1 VERETHA
8 PFALSFSEHWSVLC
22 AAWVSVYSYG
32 SHSITPVAQANALAQ
47 FRFRV
52 LLVDD
57 EPSIR
62 ETAGQI
68 LESEGHEGGQAH
80 NRQLTYRGHID
91 VVAVL
96 GG

>member
-1 VERETHA
+1 MPAYEQEHGDSAVSSQKKPHTTAARETTA
-8 PFALSFSEHWSVLC
+8 S
-22 AAWVSVYSYG
+22 SYKN
-32 SHSITPVAQANALAQ
+32 PLFAQANALAQ

-68 LESEGHEGGQAH
+68 LESEGHEGRQAH
-80 NRQLTYRGHID
+80 NRQLTYRGHIN

-96 GG
+96 FG

>member
-1 VERETHA
+1 MPAYEQEHGDGAVSSQKKPHSTAACETTA
-8 PFALSFSEHWSVLC
+8 P
-22 AAWVSVYSYG
+22 SYKN
-32 SHSITPVAQANALAQ
+32 PLFAQ

-68 LESEGHEGGQAH
+68 LESEGHEGRQAH
-80 NRQLTYRGHID
+80 NRQLTYRGHIN

-96 GG
+96 FG